1 MDRKHKVWEGSDY
14 IPFILNRHN
23 IDYQNEK
30 AFSALKKPLYS
41 LKESNYLLDSNLN
54 LNLSKKTNSSSI
66 QKVENQ
72 ILKLLRIIKLNLM
85 QSNEDLIKK
94 KHLEKIIIE
103 WKEAARRLELLFF
116 IVALLTILIA
126 PVALFGKFF
135 FYDKNLN
142 KQFFFNK
149 CGCD

>member
-1 MDRKHKVWEGSDY
+1 MGIIFLKIHISCKR
-14 IPFILNRHN
+14 
-23 IDYQNEK
+23 
-30 AFSALKKPLYS
+30 AF
-41 LKESNYLLDSNLN
+41 
-54 LNLSKKTNSSSI
+54 
-66 QKVENQ
+66 ENQ

-103 WKEAARRLELLFF
+103 WKEAARRLELFFF

-142 KQFFFNK
+142 KQYFFNK